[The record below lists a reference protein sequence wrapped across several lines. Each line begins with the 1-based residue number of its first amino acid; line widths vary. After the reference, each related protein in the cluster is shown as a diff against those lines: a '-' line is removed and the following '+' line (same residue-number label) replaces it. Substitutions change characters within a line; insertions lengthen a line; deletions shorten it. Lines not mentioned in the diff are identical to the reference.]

1 MKGRVNLPGLA
12 TAGYDRFMTRPAA
25 RHKRRSG
32 TDDSGRRGGIPRR
45 LNSNSR
51 WKDAALFGA
60 IVLFAFTLRL
70 TYILQLQDNPTFNYP
85 HMDELY
91 HDDWAQAIAAG
102 ETFIEGPYFR
112 APLYPAF
119 LAAIYK
125 VFGVGYLLPRII
137 QGILGSLSCGVLF
150 LIGRR
155 IFGRAIGAV
164 AGFVAGSYWMLI
176 YFDGELLIPSLIV
189 FLDLLLIWVLLWTVR
204 TPRAVVYGLAGI
216 TLGLSAIARPN
227 ILLFGPALV
236 VWLAIMYRRQLRR
249 ALLYITCLTSGC
261 LLVVL
266 PITVRNYV
274 VGNDLVLIASQGGVN
289 FYIGNNPEA
298 DGWAAVVPGTP
309 PGWWSGYYA
318 TIERAEEARGR
329 ELKPSEVSQ
338 YYFEQAREFIFTQ
351 PGKYCALLGL
361 KLRLFWSRWEI
372 SNNKFIYFQTE
383 HFTPIV
389 KYLPLG
395 FAVLGPLGILG
406 LVMCW
411 RRRMELFPLW
421 GFVVVY
427 MVSVVLFF
435 CNARYRTPI
444 LPPLI
449 LLAVWA
455 IFEGVAA
462 VRRQQWRSLAGGL
475 AVLMP
480 AALLVYTTPNAE
492 LFHKPRPESYVRL
505 GDEYDRLDQLD
516 LALENY
522 RQALELAPHYLTARR
537 QAGLM
542 LSKMKRFPEAITE
555 FRHALTLEPSPKV
568 NESAE
573 TVATVH
579 YHLANVLNATGAQQE
594 AIKHYRA
601 SIELDP
607 LGGKGR
613 SQFNLGVLLIK
624 QGQQEAALSV
634 FEQGIEPLRA
644 ALESNPDDSKV
655 LYALGR
661 SLFLLGR
668 YGEALAPLRECLR
681 ITPGNFQALDNFT
694 EALMK
699 VGHYQE
705 AGELLRRALPLGQ
718 PSLVNRLAF
727 LLATCPDDGLRDGR
741 SSLEYARRLCPQTG
755 SCQVEYL
762 DTLAAALAEIG
773 SYEEAITVAR
783 QAIERISR
791 EQSPEESILV
801 KQLRE
806 RLRLYESRRPYRQP
820 RP

>member
-1 MKGRVNLPGLA
+1 MPVLSA
-12 TAGYDRFMTRPAA
+12 AGYDSSMAHPAA
-25 RHKRRSG
+25 KHKRRG
-32 TDDSGRRGGIPRR
+32 GGDESGRSGDLPRKQ
-45 LNSNSR
+45 NSSTR

-70 TYILQLQDNPTFNYP
+70 TYILQLRNDPTFDNP

-102 ETFIEGPYFR
+102 ETLIEGPYFR
-112 APLYPAF
+112 APVYPAL
-119 LAAIYK
+119 LATIYK
-125 VFGVGYLLPRII
+125 IFGQGYLLPRII
-137 QGILGSLSCGVLF
+137 QGILGSLSCGLLF

-164 AGFVAGSYWMLI
+164 AGFIAGSYWMLI

-189 FLDLLLIWVLLWTVR
+189 FLDLLLIWVLLWAAR

-216 TLGLSAIARPN
+216 ILGLSAIARPN

-236 VWLAIMYRRQLRR
+236 VWLAVMYRRKLMR
-249 ALLYITCLTSGC
+249 ALLYITCLTGGG

-298 DGWAAVVPGTP
+298 NGWAAVVPGTP
-309 PGWWSGYYA
+309 SGWWSGYHA
-318 TIERAEEARGR
+318 TIERAEKARRR

-338 YYFEQAREFIFTQ
+338 YYFEQAREFIFSQ
-351 PGKYCALLGL
+351 PGKYCALVGL

-372 SNNKFIYFQTE
+372 SNNKFIYFQTQ

-389 KYLPLG
+389 KFLPLG

-406 LVMCW
+406 LVLCW
-411 RRRMELFPLW
+411 RRRLELFPLW
-421 GFVVVY
+421 GFVIVY

-435 CNARYRTPI
+435 CNARYRAPI
-444 LPPLI
+444 LPLLI
-449 LLAVWA
+449 LLAVGVV
-455 IFEGVAA
+455 FEGVAV
-462 VRRQQWRSLAGGL
+462 VRRRQWLSLAGGL

-480 AALLVYTTPNAE
+480 AALLVHTTPNAE
-492 LFHKPRPESYVRL
+492 LFYKTRPESYLRL
-505 GDEYDRLDQLD
+505 GDEYDRLGQLD
-516 LALENY
+516 LALRYY

-555 FRHALTLEPSPKV
+555 FRHALTLKPSLLL
-568 NESAE
+568 NESME
-573 TVATVH
+573 TIAKVH
-579 YHLANVLNATGAQQE
+579 FHLANVLNATGTHQE

-601 SIELDP
+601 SIALNP
-607 LGGKGR
+607 LGGMGR
-613 SQFNLGVLLIK
+613 AQFNLGALLIK
-624 QGQQEAALSV
+624 QGQREAALAV
-634 FEQGIEPLRA
+634 FEQGLEPLRA
-644 ALESNPDDSKV
+644 ALGSNPDDSKV

-668 YGEALAPLRECLR
+668 YDEALTPLRECLR
-681 ITPGNFQALDNFT
+681 ITPGNLQALNSLT

-718 PSLVNRLAF
+718 LSLLNRLAF
-727 LLATCPDDGLRDGR
+727 LLATCPDDALRDGR
-741 SSLEYARRLCPQTG
+741 AALEYARRLCPRTEL
-755 SCQVEYL
+755 CRAEYL
-762 DTLAAALAEIG
+762 DTLAAALAETG
-773 SYEEAITVAR
+773 RFEEARAVAR
-783 QAIERISR
+783 QAL
-791 EQSPEESILV
+791 ESTHSSIPSTDDIL
-801 KQLRE
+801 LE
-806 RLRLYESRRPYRQP
+806 AITIRLRQYESNQPYRLP
-820 RP
+820 RR